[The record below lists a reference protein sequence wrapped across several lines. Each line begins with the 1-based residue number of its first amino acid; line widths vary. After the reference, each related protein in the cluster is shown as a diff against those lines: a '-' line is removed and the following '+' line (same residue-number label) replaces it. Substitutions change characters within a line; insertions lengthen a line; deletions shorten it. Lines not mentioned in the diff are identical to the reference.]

1 MKKLIVLAA
10 AVLFIAGCG
19 GGGNYFPLTTGNDWS
34 YTTTSTIDYVD
45 TLLTDTTWTSTSS
58 QKIGAEVTLTNGDP
72 AFEYISTYGTFVD
85 TGYVA
90 EVEDF
95 VLGYD
100 SLGDTDPDTM
110 LVNPLEEGASWTITS
125 DSLYTTKAYV
135 IAKEDS
141 SVVVPAGTYDDVWK
155 LYYVTTTATTADT
168 VTVFLAPDVGN
179 VRSLVVVT
187 DSLFTATTDTKLQTV
202 TIQ

>member
-19 GGGNYFPLTTGNDWS
+19 GGGNYFPLTVGNEWN
-34 YTTTSTIDYVD
+34 YKTTNVMAF
-45 TLLTDTTWTSTSS
+45 TDTTIADSTWESTFS
-58 QKIGAEVTLTNGDP
+58 DKIGAEVTLTGGDP
-72 AFEYISTYGTFVD
+72 AFEYIYTSGTFVD
-85 TGYVA
+85 TSYVA

-125 DSLYTTKAYV
+125 DSVSTTKAYV

-155 LYYVTTTATTADT
+155 VYYVYTEGTYVDT
-168 VTVFLAPDVGN
+168 ITGYIAPDVGSVWN
-179 VRSLVVVT
+179 HHLFT
-187 DSLFTATTDTKLQTV
+187 DSLFTITTDTKLQTV
-202 TIQ
+202 TIN